1 MNQGGFWMEKIK
13 KEYVKSKPVV
23 SGSMIQFI
31 SMAEVEAAR
40 AELKA
45 NQIDENHFSDGEII
59 LAIQQKQELGAQTI
73 VPIVVDWLVE
83 NNFIVTG
90 AQAVKYLLDN
100 AKYDNQPCLYKV
112 VGELDFDANGKFY
125 LIVAT
130 SPKRKVESLYKVYTN
145 GVIKELWVEK

>member
-1 MNQGGFWMEKIK
+1 MEKIK
-13 KEYVKSKPVV
+13 KEYVKNRPITK
-23 SGSMIQFI
+23 GSMIQFI
-31 SMAEVEAAR
+31 STTEVENAR

-45 NQIDENHFSDGEII
+45 NKIDERRFSDGEII
-59 LAIQQKQELGAQTI
+59 LAIQQKKEVGAQTI

-100 AKYDNQPCLYKV
+100 TKYDSKPCLYKV
-112 VGELDFDANGKFY
+112 VGELDFDTNGKFY

-130 SPKRKVESLYKVYTN
+130 SPKSKIESLFKVYTN
-145 GVIKELWVEK
+145 GVIKELWVEH